1 MQAKR
6 CPTHSKVQRTQC
18 KDATDSTGTAMN
30 DAATNA
36 GDTATEAAGLKH

>member
-6 CPTHSKVQRTQC
+6 CPTHSKVTEDAI

-36 GDTATEAAGLKH
+36 GDTATEAAGLKD